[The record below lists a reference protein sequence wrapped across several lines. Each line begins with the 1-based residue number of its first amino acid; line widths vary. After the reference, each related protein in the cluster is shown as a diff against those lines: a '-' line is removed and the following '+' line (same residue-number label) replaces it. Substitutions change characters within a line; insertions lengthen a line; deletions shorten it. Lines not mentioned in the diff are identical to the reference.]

1 MTRWT
6 TNQALSDKL
15 SSQSQS
21 TAKADPRLMPLAWFP
36 IHDGHLSL
44 AGESDERKGNTAIE
58 YYRTHNL
65 RCTQNDGE
73 KEGKEILRGS

>member
-21 TAKADPRLMPLAWFP
+21 TAKADPRLMPLAWFA

-44 AGESDERKGNTAIE
+44 AGESDERKVDTAIE
-58 YYRTHNL
+58 YYMLFNAQPQVHP
-65 RCTQNDGE
+65 
-73 KEGKEILRGS
+73 K